1 MAVCKPSQLQRYR
14 SGTEIES
21 TESDFTVKVES
32 ELDKGTTFV
41 LTFPI
46 AAKLAPVTDAQIK
59 LAS

>member
-32 ELDKGTTFV
+32 EFNTM
-41 LTFPI
+41 I
-46 AAKLAPVTDAQIK
+46 AKADQP
-59 LAS
+59 